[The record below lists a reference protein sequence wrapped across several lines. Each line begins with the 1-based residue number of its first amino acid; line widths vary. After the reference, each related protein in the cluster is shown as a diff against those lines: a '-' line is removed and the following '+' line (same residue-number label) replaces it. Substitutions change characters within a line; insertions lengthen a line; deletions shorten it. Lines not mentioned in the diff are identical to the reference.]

1 MATFNTTS
9 PKADEGGMKERRVQ
23 TVDHH
28 SPADQGQKQ
37 RTREVEVIHQ
47 HHPTS
52 EGAGGGGGVVA
63 GAAAAMANT
72 IQSVKDALAGTSP
85 SEERKHE

>member
-1 MATFNTTS
+1 MATFNNTS

-28 SPADQGQKQ
+28 SPAEQGQKQ
-37 RTREVEVIHQ
+37 WTREIEVIHQ

-52 EGAGGGGGVVA
+52 EAAGGGVVA
-63 GAAAAMANT
+63 GAAEAMANT
-72 IQSVKDALAGTSP
+72 IQSVIDALTGTSS
-85 SEERKHE
+85 SEERKNE